1 MRLVQT
7 DNLEFLRKKYIEV
20 IEQTP
25 DFMRNVRWI
34 YGQHPKDEMIQDYM
48 DNGEMYALMNGNEIA
63 GMVAVVMHQDDNYKT
78 VPWQVDLRN
87 DEVATIHILA
97 ICPEYQGRSLGIQ
110 LINKIEKLSKNNG
123 KKAVRLD
130 VLKSNIPAQKMYER
144 AGYSL
149 RGEQKLYAENTGITD
164 FLFYEKI
171 F

>member
-110 LINKIEKLSKNNG
+110 LINQIEKLSKNNG

-130 VLKSNIPAQKMYER
+130 VLKSNIPAKKMYER

>member
-110 LINKIEKLSKNNG
+110 LINQIEKLSKNNG

>member
-1 MRLVQT
+1 M
-7 DNLEFLRKKYIEV
+7 
-20 IEQTP
+20 
-25 DFMRNVRWI
+25 
-34 YGQHPKDEMIQDYM
+34 
-48 DNGEMYALMNGNEIA
+48 
-63 GMVAVVMHQDDNYKT
+63 
-78 VPWQVDLRN
+78 
-87 DEVATIHILA
+87 
-97 ICPEYQGRSLGIQ
+97 GIQ
-110 LINKIEKLSKNNG
+110 LINQIEKLSKNNG

>member
-110 LINKIEKLSKNNG
+110 LINQIEKLSKNNG

-171 F
+171 L

>member
-1 MRLVQT
+1 
-7 DNLEFLRKKYIEV
+7 
-20 IEQTP
+20 
-25 DFMRNVRWI
+25 MRNVRWI

-110 LINKIEKLSKNNG
+110 LINQIEKLSKNNG

>member
-48 DNGEMYALMNGNEIA
+48 DNGEMYALMNGNEIS

-110 LINKIEKLSKNNG
+110 LINQIEKLSKNNG

>member
-48 DNGEMYALMNGNEIA
+48 DNREMYALMNGNEIA

-110 LINKIEKLSKNNG
+110 LINQIEKLSKNNG

>member
-63 GMVAVVMHQDDNYKT
+63 GMVAVVMHQDDNYKA

-97 ICPEYQGRSLGIQ
+97 ICPEYQGRLLGIQ
-110 LINKIEKLSKNNG
+110 LINQIEKLSKNNG

-130 VLKSNIPAQKMYER
+130 VLKSNIPARKMYER

>member
-7 DNLEFLRKKYIEV
+7 DNLVFLRKKYIEV

-63 GMVAVVMHQDDNYKT
+63 GMVAVVMHQDDNYKD

-110 LINKIEKLSKNNG
+110 LINQIEKLSKNNG

>member
-110 LINKIEKLSKNNG
+110 LINQIEKLSKNNG

-130 VLKSNIPAQKMYER
+130 VLKSNIPARKMYER